1 MDIHHLVKMAND
13 IGAFFA
19 SSPDHEVAVDSIAQ
33 HLKSFWDPRM
43 RNQLI
48 EYAGRDDGDL
58 TPLARE
64 AVLLLQQKQ
73 RPA

>member
-1 MDIHHLVKMAND
+1 MAND

-19 SSPDHEVAVDSIAQ
+19 STADREGAVDSTAQ
-33 HLKSFWDPRM
+33 HIKRFWDPRM

-48 EYAGRDDGDL
+48 EYASRNDGDL
-58 TPLARE
+58 TPIARE
-64 AVLLLQQKQ
+64 AVLFLQQKH

>member
-13 IGAFFA
+13 ISGFFA
-19 SSPDHEVAVDSIAQ
+19 SNPDHEAAVQSTSQ

-48 EYAGRDDGDL
+48 GHGRRDDCDL
-58 TPLARE
+58 SPLARE
-64 AVLLLQQKQ
+64 AVLRLDSTHK
-73 RPA
+73 AD

>member
-13 IGAFFA
+13 IAGFFT
-19 SSPDHEVAVDSIAQ
+19 SNPDHEAAVHSTSQ

-48 EYAGRDDGDL
+48 EYAGRDGCGL
-58 TPLARE
+58 TPIARE
-64 AVLLLQQKQ
+64 AVLRLEQTH
-73 RPA
+73 RAA